1 MELVGGAPCVLLHGS
16 HSWFHL
22 LTGLSVASCW
32 IGGSA
37 GRWIGR
43 SVAVR
48 ARGCGGDV
56 LGLLVGSR
64 RVAHA
69 QRPRDED
76 DREVGQ

>member
-1 MELVGGAPCVLLHGS
+1 VALRAFFCMGVILGS
-16 HSWFHL
+16 TYL